1 MEQAEKYLQNALNAF
16 DFGGE
21 VVGAVRY
28 GKGHINDTF
37 CVHTQPG
44 ENPCRRFFFSGS
56 APELSIIRNSSWQ
69 TSWA

>member
-37 CVHTQPG
+37 CVHTQQARIPAAAL
-44 ENPCRRFFFSGS
+44 FFSGS